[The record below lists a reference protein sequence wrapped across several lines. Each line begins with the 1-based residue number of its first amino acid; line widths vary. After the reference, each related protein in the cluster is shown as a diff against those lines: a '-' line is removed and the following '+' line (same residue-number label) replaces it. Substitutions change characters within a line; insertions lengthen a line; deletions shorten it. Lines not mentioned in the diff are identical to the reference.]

1 MQNEGILKEAIT
13 KSRTEYLLKNNEN
26 LGDIVSVSE
35 QIVSGINYRIV
46 FNSRSGPVQ
55 ITVYCQSWTGTYE
68 VTEIKSLVE
77 EN

>member
-1 MQNEGILKEAIT
+1 MQNEGILKEAIA
-13 KSRTEYLLKNNEN
+13 KARIEYLEKQNDN
-26 LGDIVSVSE
+26 LGEVVSVSE

-46 FNSRSGPVQ
+46 FNSGSGPVQ
-55 ITVYCQSWTGTYE
+55 ITVYCQAWTNTYE

>member
-1 MQNEGILKEAIT
+1 MQNEGILKTAIE
-13 KSRTEYLLKNNEN
+13 KARTEYLQEHNDN
-26 LGDIVSVSE
+26 LGEVMKVSE

-46 FNSRSGPVQ
+46 FNSGSGPVQ
-55 ITVYCQSWTGTYE
+55 ITVYCQAWTETYE

>member
-13 KSRTEYLLKNNEN
+13 KARTEYLQKNNDN

-46 FNSRSGPVQ
+46 FNSGSGPVQ

-68 VTEIKSLVE
+68 VTEIKLLVE